1 MIMQTGSIQPIH
13 PLTYGHL
20 AKPTQPVAK
29 GTPSF
34 GEMLKNTLSEVNREQ
49 NSADEAVKNLAT
61 GRDKD
66 IHHTMIEM
74 EKASVSLNLVMQVR
88 NKVLDAY
95 QEIMRMSV

>member
-1 MIMQTGSIQPIH
+1 MQTGSIPQIQ

-20 AKPTQPVAK
+20 AKGAQPVAQ

-49 NSADEAVKNLAT
+49 NSADDAVKNLAT

-74 EKASVSLNLVMQVR
+74 EKASVSLNLMMQVR